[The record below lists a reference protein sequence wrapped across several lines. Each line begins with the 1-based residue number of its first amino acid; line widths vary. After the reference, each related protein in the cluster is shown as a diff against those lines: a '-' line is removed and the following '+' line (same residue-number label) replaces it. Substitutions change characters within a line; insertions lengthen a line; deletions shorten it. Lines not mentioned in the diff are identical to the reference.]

1 MFFILT
7 FAGQL
12 QIDEKKMIINFS
24 IQNFGSVKDKQT
36 LTFEADKSDHLE
48 NSYVIH
54 TNGLRLLK
62 IALIYGANASGK
74 TTILKALE
82 FLRDIVLEP
91 ETKKTDELDFQPFL
105 FDSETPN
112 QNSVISIEFIA
123 NDTKYFYEVEFFRK
137 AVVNETLNFYN
148 PNKANVY
155 KRTTDINNQFT
166 EIKFGSK
173 IKIDKTIEKNLEANT
188 LWNNTVLGGFLKTN
202 VDVKELKEAVE
213 WFKNYLRPLIFT
225 KTQLEGFVTSK
236 IDKGEL
242 SKLDVINILKKAD
255 FHISDIVIQEEEKE
269 IPDGFIEFVKKQLKA
284 PDNEVKKLEEKG
296 KITSVNI
303 EFEHTVNQTK
313 YTLPIEMESQG
324 TRRFYGFAGLLA
336 LLIKNSTAFPIDEL
350 ESSLHP
356 DLYTHFIL
364 SFLLNTDK
372 SQIIATTH
380 NREILD
386 NKDVFRNDAIWFT
399 DKNEKCS
406 TELFSLADFDS
417 SIVRNTTN
425 IYNAYKSGKLKATP
439 NLGDNFIDLSI

>member
-1 MFFILT
+1 MIL
-7 FAGQL
+7 
-12 QIDEKKMIINFS
+12 NFS
-24 IQNFGSVKDKQT
+24 IQNFGSIKDRQT

-54 TNGLRLLK
+54 TNGLRILK

-91 ETKKTDELDFQPFL
+91 KTKKTDELDFQPFL

-112 QNSVISIEFIA
+112 QNAVMSIEFLA
-123 NDTKYFYEVEFFRK
+123 NDTKYFYEVAFFKK
-137 AVVNETLNFYN
+137 AVVYEVLNFHN
-148 PNKANVY
+148 PKKANIY
-155 KRTTDINNQFT
+155 KRTTDIKNEFT
-166 EIKFGSK
+166 EITFGSK

-202 VDVKELKEAVE
+202 IDIKELKEVVE
-213 WFKNYLRPLIFT
+213 WFKNYLYPLIDT

-236 IDKGEL
+236 IDQGEL
-242 SKLDVINILKKAD
+242 TKFDVINILKKAD
-255 FHISDIVIQEEEKE
+255 FNISDILIQENEQV
-269 IPDGFIEFVKKQLKA
+269 IPDGFIELVKKQLKA
-284 PDNEVKKLEEKG
+284 HDSEVKKLEEKG
-296 KITSVNI
+296 KITSVSI
-303 EFEHTVNQTK
+303 EFEHTVNQAK
-313 YTLPIEMESQG
+313 YTLPIELESQG

-336 LLIKNSTAFPIDEL
+336 LLIKNSTSFPIDEL

-364 SFLLNTDK
+364 SFLLNSNK

-380 NREILD
+380 NREIFD
-386 NKDVFRNDAIWFT
+386 NKDIFRNDAIWFT
-399 DKNEKCS
+399 DKNENGS
-406 TELFSLADFDS
+406 TELYSLADFDS

-439 NLGDNFIDLSI
+439 NVGDNFIDLKI